1 MYELHNWISEITE
14 HMINFTQVSLI
25 YFTHWAG
32 SNDLIRSFL
41 FKSLLQLPIRT
52 RIEHGL
58 FITVTISFR
67 SNCCSFYLS
76 TYSWIIARIFLIY
89 WLFLRIFMSLFLL
102 MKNVG
107 FLYVF
112 AQDFYQ
118 DNSDLIKW
126 VGSCFFIFHFLEVF
140 VQN

>member
-1 MYELHNWISEITE
+1 MYELHNWISKITG

-41 FKSLLQLPIRT
+41 FKSLPQLPICT

-58 FITVTISFR
+58 FIIVTISFR

-89 WLFLRIFMSLFLL
+89 WLFLRIFMSSLKDHCILFLFRL
-102 MKNVG
+102 FFSLRFG
-107 FLYVF
+107 FCFL
-112 AQDFYQ
+112 
-118 DNSDLIKW
+118 NSYTYLCI
-126 VGSCFFIFHFLEVF
+126 
-140 VQN
+140 

>member
-1 MYELHNWISEITE
+1 MYELHNWISEITG

-41 FKSLLQLPIRT
+41 FKSLLQLPICT

-89 WLFLRIFMSLFLL
+89 WLFLRIFMSSLRDHCILFL
-102 MKNVG
+102 
-107 FLYVF
+107 F
-112 AQDFYQ
+112 
-118 DNSDLIKW
+118 
-126 VGSCFFIFHFLEVF
+126 CFFLILRFGFCFLISYTYLCL
-140 VQN
+140 